1 MLPALSTAMV
11 MFSGLVC
18 VGIFT
23 AFGSSSGTVLVITG
37 MVMRKMMSSTSIT
50 STSGVV
56 LMVAIMP
63 PPPSG
68 SPTCMDIF
76 SYSLRGDSARGPSRV
91 VPQPRPGSPCERRGL
106 GSSRARTAR
115 RTLDLHATNQIG
127 MQVAGE
133 VPQRVLQHLV
143 TAEQPVVAPHRGHR
157 HEQAERRHDERLAY
171 GAGHLVDA
179 RLAGD
184 ADADERVE
192 DAPYRAEQ
200 SHEGRGRANGS
211 QEAQTPVQLAVHRI
225 NRALQ
230 RHGDPFVQIDAVGET
245 TIVMGGGAQTV
256 LGNAAEIIAL
266 LQPVDA
272 VLHRRRAPELLVDVP
287 RRLAQLALV
296 PQLREDHVPGG
307 ERHEQQQDEHGTGD
321 QVAGHPQC
329 TEAVRIV
336 NGYAALIF
344 HSFLETKK
352 QPHPRCGRCSS

>member
-18 VGIFT
+18 VGILT

-37 MVMRKMMSSTSIT
+37 IVMRKMMSSTSIT

-76 SYSLRGDSARGPSRV
+76 SYSLRADSARDRSRGL
-91 VPQPRPGSPCERRGL
+91 PKPAFGSLAERRGL

-115 RTLDLHATNQIG
+115 RTLDLHAANQIG

-157 HEQAERRHDERLAY
+157 HEQAERRHDERLTDRSR
-171 GAGHLVDA
+171 HLVDA

-184 ADADERVE
+184 ADTDEGVE
-192 DAPYRAEQ
+192 DAPHRAEQ
-200 SHEGRGRANGS
+200 SHEGRGRA
-211 QEAQTPVQLAVHRI
+211 
-225 NRALQ
+225 
-230 RHGDPFVQIDAVGET
+230 
-245 TIVMGGGAQTV
+245 
-256 LGNAAEIIAL
+256 
-266 LQPVDA
+266 
-272 VLHRRRAPELLVDVP
+272 
-287 RRLAQLALV
+287 
-296 PQLREDHVPGG
+296 
-307 ERHEQQQDEHGTGD
+307 
-321 QVAGHPQC
+321 
-329 TEAVRIV
+329 
-336 NGYAALIF
+336 
-344 HSFLETKK
+344 
-352 QPHPRCGRCSS
+352 